1 MELHTLTRMAVT
13 GAALVLLA
21 APLAACGD
29 DDDESGGPTSTT
41 AEETTT
47 TEAVQEP
54 DSEAA
59 QIGTELC
66 EAFGAVGEPGGVE
79 AVLAMLTDDVVF
91 TDVVLGADLT
101 GKEQVQAYLTSDAFA
116 GIDSAECGAMVARGN
131 WGAGAYTLSNSET
144 GAGGSGIAAVHVSDG
159 LVDRQVVHYTQNEA
173 DAPSPPED
181 TVSSG
186 VMFDYCH
193 AWDDGADADAV
204 LSQMTAEPTMVVTEP
219 ITGTEGVRAFVES
232 FDFDQND
239 CAEVGVQHG
248 EWAAMANTFTNTT
261 TGVAIEGVNVVRIEG
276 DKVAAHYVYF
286 DPVG

>member
-1 MELHTLTRMAVT
+1 MAVA

-29 DDDESGGPTSTT
+29 EEADNGDSSSST

-47 TEAVQEP
+47 TEAVQEV

-66 EAFGAVGEPGGVE
+66 EAFGSVGEPGGAD
-79 AVLAMLTDDVVF
+79 AVLEMLTEDVVF

-101 GKEQVQAYLTSDAFA
+101 GKEQVEAYLLSDAFA

-181 TVSSG
+181 MVSSG
-186 VMFDYCH
+186 VGFDYCH

-204 LSQMTAEPTMVVTEP
+204 LSYMTAEPTLVVTEP
-219 ITGTEGVRAFVES
+219 VTGTEGVRAFVES

-239 CAEVGVQHG
+239 CAEEGIQHG
-248 EWAAMANTFTNTT
+248 EWGALANGFTNTT
-261 TGVAIEGVNVVRIEG
+261 TGVAVEGVNVVRIEG

-286 DPVG
+286 DPVA